1 MHSVAIQLD
10 HTMIHPLHL
19 FKCSTIALLRVIWC
33 IHFRYLATHWKRVC
47 CSDRVWVMMESHSS
61 TGDSSLTTD
70 MLTWFGQALSTQTW
84 LYWSSCVHLHFLL
97 RHLLSL
103 CSEAF
108 SVCPLDPF
116 RRNAKGKYTLNYN
129 TAPTIVWVSGSI
141 YRVFDWENNRS
152 ELLMG
157 KWLKWND
164 LICNSLQSSTKI
176 KLWQERKPHSYPLFK
191 CDGCLHS
198 VYSYRLTVL

>member
-1 MHSVAIQLD
+1 MSHDGKPQLHWGLKPD
-10 HTMIHPLHL
+10 NWYVDLI
-19 FKCSTIALLRVIWC
+19 CSSALNPNLI
-33 IHFRYLATHWKRVC
+33 ILK
-47 CSDRVWVMMESHSS
+47 
-61 TGDSSLTTD
+61 
-70 MLTWFGQALSTQTW
+70 Q
-84 LYWSSCVHLHFLL
+84 LYWSNFML

-157 KWLKWND
+157 KWLTWND

-191 CDGCLHS
+191 YDGCLHS